1 MASNNLE
8 KCIVE
13 IKQAIARI
21 EEQARTIFKRLD
33 EYREWSQ
40 ELHKEHFNAA
50 ERITSSRAERW
61 RDFDVRIS
69 QHEVV
74 LKSIQENLTRA
85 CETIEQQSR
94 AIART
99 KGIAI
104 GLGMAGGAVVSILAI
119 LAELMR

>member
-1 MASNNLE
+1 MSSSIE
-8 KCIVE
+8 SCIIE

-40 ELHKEHFNAA
+40 QLHKEHFDAADKIKHSAA
-50 ERITSSRAERW
+50 ERSRN
-61 RDFDVRIS
+61 FDVRIS
-69 QHEVV
+69 QHDVV
-74 LKSIQENLTRA
+74 LKSIHENLTKA
-85 CETIEQQSR
+85 CETVEQQSR

-119 LAELMR
+119 LAELIK

>member
-1 MASNNLE
+1 MSNNLE
-8 KCIVE
+8 KCIIE

-40 ELHKEHFNAA
+40 ELHKEHFDAA

-69 QHEVV
+69 QHDVV
-74 LKSIQENLTRA
+74 LKSIHEDLARV
-85 CETIEQQSR
+85 CETAEQQSQ
-94 AIART
+94 AMAKT
-99 KGIAI
+99 KGIAL
-104 GLGMAGGAVVSILAI
+104 GLGMAGGAIVSILAI
-119 LAELMR
+119 LVEIIK